1 MQHSP
6 NLHYMKKKE
15 IYKLSFY
22 KIQCNQLK
30 MHLQEMSFWKLPG
43 GAFWVREIKT
53 NGQKLLQVHS

>member
-6 NLHYMKKKE
+6 ILHYMKKKE

-30 MHLQEMSFWKLPG
+30 MHLQEMSIWKLPG
-43 GAFWVREIKT
+43 GAFWGEGNKNWPKIT
-53 NGQKLLQVHS
+53 SGS